1 MPRKVLWWALRSVGI
16 EEWAVCVINSMYA
29 GVTSISQFRVNSH
42 LCQVFSVDVG
52 IHQGSVLSS
61 LLFII
66 VLEALSGELRTSI
79 LWELLYADDLAV
91 IARLNEKLKTW
102 KNKIESKGLQST

>member
-1 MPRKVLWWALRSVGI
+1 MVGAQKCWNRRVGCLCLLI
-16 EEWAVCVINSMYA
+16 QCMLVSLPL
-29 GVTSISQFRVNSH
+29 SQFRVNSH
-42 LCQVFSVDVG
+42 LCQVFSVGVG

-91 IARLNEKLKTW
+91 IAKLNEKLKTW